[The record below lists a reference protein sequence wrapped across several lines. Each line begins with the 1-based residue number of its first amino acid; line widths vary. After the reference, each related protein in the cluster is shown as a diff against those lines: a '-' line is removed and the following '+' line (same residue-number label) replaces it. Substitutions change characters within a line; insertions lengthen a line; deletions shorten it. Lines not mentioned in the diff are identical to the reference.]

1 MARREDPFA
10 NTSEPIDVSDF
21 AQDAKRAKRKEVDQ
35 AELAKLARATGFDRS
50 VLPQSSGPAPP
61 PSQAAASVPEPA
73 VVKQRR
79 YTTGRDTQLNVK
91 CKPETKAR
99 FLRLADKAETS
110 LGAMFERMVDAYE
123 KAAADRSE

>member
-21 AQDAKRAKRKEVDQ
+21 AQDAKHAKRKEVDK
-35 AELAKLARATGFDRS
+35 AELATLARATGFDRS
-50 VLPQSSGPAPP
+50 VLPQPSSPAP
-61 PSQAAASVPEPA
+61 SSSEAAARVPAPA
-73 VVKQRR
+73 LVKQRR

-91 CKPETKAR
+91 CKPETKAK

-110 LGAMFERMVDAYE
+110 LGAMFERMVEAYE
-123 KAAADRSE
+123 KAADRPE